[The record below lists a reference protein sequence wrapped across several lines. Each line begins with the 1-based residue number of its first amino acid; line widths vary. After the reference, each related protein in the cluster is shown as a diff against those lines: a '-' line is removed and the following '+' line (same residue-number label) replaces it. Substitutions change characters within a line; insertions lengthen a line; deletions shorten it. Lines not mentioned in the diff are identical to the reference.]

1 MTMRSEVRK
10 AVAAVDLAAERRA
23 DEEASAKGRRGL
35 GVAGVLVF
43 GLMTLFCVIGVAGLA
58 SKGSADAGFWVLLVS
73 LPVNTLWLGKC
84 WRMMWS
90 GVGD

>member
-1 MTMRSEVRK
+1 MRSEVRK
-10 AVAAVDLAAERRA
+10 AMATVDLAAERQA
-23 DEEASAKGRRGL
+23 DETAAANVRRGL

-43 GLMTLFCVIGVAGLA
+43 GLIVVFSVIAVAALA
-58 SKGSADAGFWVLLVS
+58 RAGQVDAGFWTVLVAT
-73 LPVNTLWLGKC
+73 PVNTLWLGKC

>member
-1 MTMRSEVRK
+1 MRSEVRK
-10 AVAAVDLAAERRA
+10 AMATVDLAAERQA
-23 DEEASAKGRRGL
+23 DETAAANVRRGL

-43 GLMTLFCVIGVAGLA
+43 GLIVVFSVIAVAALA
-58 SKGSADAGFWVLLVS
+58 RAGQVDAGFWTVLVS